1 MVPKRA
7 QFLLDVEF
15 FLLCQER
22 GVEMKKW
29 TRQTAEEYIAKID
42 KNKGKTGL
50 KYWSAVDYLK
60 HHRTMCSI
68 I

>member
-1 MVPKRA
+1 
-7 QFLLDVEF
+7 
-15 FLLCQER
+15 
-22 GVEMKKW
+22 MKKW

>member
-1 MVPKRA
+1 MR
-7 QFLLDVEF
+7 
-15 FLLCQER
+15 
-22 GVEMKKW
+22 KW
-29 TRQTAEEYIAKID
+29 TKKSAEEYVERID

-60 HHRTMCSI
+60 HHRTMSSI